1 MVLVIGMIA
10 SVVLVFMSLSSKRN
24 LIVLFS
30 SIVSVLTLAQYALL
44 DRWATAI
51 LSVITLMYGLTIPFE
66 KKFPWLRSKIST
78 IILGIVYSA
87 AFFSVNGFKINI
99 ELLAYVASLL
109 GTIIMALENRWIGK
123 WMMFVSGL
131 CWLGYQFSVGAY
143 GQLPGEIFFTV
154 GNICTLFMLW
164 SSMKRG
170 VPLNEV
176 KELPMLLKEKIG
188 KMVRTPG
195 RTVFFQNK
203 LRNSSTV

>member
-87 AFFSVNGFKINI
+87 AF
-99 ELLAYVASLL
+99 SLL
-109 GTIIMALENRWIGK
+109 TVLKSTLSCSRMWLHCLE
-123 WMMFVSGL
+123 
-131 CWLGYQFSVGAY
+131 
-143 GQLPGEIFFTV
+143 QLS
-154 GNICTLFMLW
+154 W
-164 SSMKRG
+164 HW
-170 VPLNEV
+170 
-176 KELPMLLKEKIG
+176 KIG
-188 KMVRTPG
+188 G
-195 RTVFFQNK
+195 
-203 LRNSSTV
+203 